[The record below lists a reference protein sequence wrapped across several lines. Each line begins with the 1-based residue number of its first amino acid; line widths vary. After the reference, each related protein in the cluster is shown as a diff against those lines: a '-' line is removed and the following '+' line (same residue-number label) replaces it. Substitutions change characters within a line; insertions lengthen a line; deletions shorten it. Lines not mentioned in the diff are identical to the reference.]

1 MLRNNQLIYYENSEE
16 LNPLGTIEITEETA
30 IKQFDSSR
38 HYGFEIINKSTVH
51 KLSAITNGMRGIWM
65 KALESAKVKVREQ
78 RDSVEIIQHAPA
90 QIANPPSPP
99 LKSKK
104 SRWRKKSDLKLFDN
118 LKDEFVERERELD
131 SLRSGTEH
139 SRGDS
144 PRMREIL
151 KSQAVQI
158 DNFRTQLSSGF
169 MEIEKLE
176 MFVKSREAEYAESLK
191 CKDEII
197 EELRDQLSREVS
209 VREKLELQAT
219 ELEQQVQLL
228 ADKVAKV
235 QSLLSETERELDMNN
250 LNKRELARISDTQ
263 QVQLKQELDLLR
275 LRCNDLTEKLY
286 QSEKTAKTLKTK
298 LGRVKSQSLKDR
310 QIESDVISKI
320 HDLEEKISR
329 FDKSPLSPSSTTS
342 GASLSLPPSASLPTS
357 PTASTPVMGASSAAT
372 TPTGKESGIIS
383 VIMKL
388 NDLDQRVE
396 KVTESLW
403 FRRGEVEDFVG
414 GECQN
419 CKILEMEVRD
429 RDERLEVLEG
439 NLKKLEL
446 EFDKK
451 MQELR
456 EFMKDQPLPPQENS
470 PSHHQSTNKY
480 QVEIEQLR
488 VHLKRYFY
496 SLFF

>member
-1 MLRNNQLIYYENSEE
+1 M
-16 LNPLGTIEITEETA
+16 NPLGTIEITEATA

-38 HYGFEIINKSTVH
+38 HYGFEVMNKSTIH

-65 KALESAKVKVREQ
+65 KALESAKVKVRDQ
-78 RDSVEIIQHAPA
+78 RDSGEIHSPS

-104 SRWRKKSDLKLFDN
+104 SRWRKKSDLKLFDS
-118 LKDEFVERERELD
+118 LKDEFSERERELD
-131 SLRSGTEH
+131 SLRSGTEL

-158 DNFRTQLSSGF
+158 DSFRTQLSSGF

-176 MFVKSREAEYAESLK
+176 MFCKSREAEYAESLK

-197 EELRDQLSREVS
+197 EELRDQLTREIS
-209 VREKLELQAT
+209 VREKIELQAH
-219 ELEQQVQLL
+219 ELDQQVQLYSE
-228 ADKVAKV
+228 KVAKV
-235 QSLLSETERELDMNN
+235 QNLLNETERELDMNS
-250 LNKRELARISDTQ
+250 LNKRELTRITEAQ
-263 QVQLKQELDLLR
+263 QMQLKQELDLLR

-320 HDLEEKISR
+320 NDLEEKISR

-357 PTASTPVMGASSAAT
+357 PTETTPILGASPS
-372 TPTGKESGIIS
+372 TPTGRDGGIIN

-396 KVTESLW
+396 KVAESMW
-403 FRRGEVEDFVG
+403 FRRGEMEDYV
-414 GECQN
+414 GECHN
-419 CKILEMEVRD
+419 CKILEMEVRE
-429 RDERLEVLEG
+429 RDERLEMLEG
-439 NLKKLEL
+439 NLKKLEM
-446 EFDKK
+446 EFEKK

-456 EFMKDQPLPPQENS
+456 EFVKEQPPMPQETS
-470 PSHHQSTNKY
+470 PSFTQSTNKY
-480 QVEIEQLR
+480 QVEIDQLR
-488 VHLKRYFY
+488 VCK
-496 SLFF
+496 S

>member
-1 MLRNNQLIYYENSEE
+1 MLKNNQLIYYENSEE
-16 LNPLGTIEITEETA
+16 LNPLGTIEITDETA

-38 HYGFEIINKSTVH
+38 HYGFEIINKSTIH

-65 KALESAKVKVREQ
+65 KALESSKSKVREQ
-78 RDSVEIIQHAPA
+78 RDSVEIIQHSPA

-104 SRWRKKSDLKLFDN
+104 SRWRKKSDLKLFDS

-131 SLRSGTEH
+131 SLRSGSDL
-139 SRGDS
+139 SRNES

-176 MFVKSREAEYAESLK
+176 MFCKSREQEYSESLK

-197 EELRDQLSREVS
+197 EELRDQLSREIS
-209 VREKLELQAT
+209 IREKIELQAQ
-219 ELEQQVQLL
+219 ELEQQVQLYTE
-228 ADKVAKV
+228 KVAKV
-235 QSLLSETERELDMNN
+235 QSLLNETERELDMNN
-250 LNKRELARISDTQ
+250 LNKRELARITDAQ
-263 QVQLKQELDLLR
+263 QMQLKQELDLLR

-310 QIESDVISKI
+310 QIESDVIHKI

-329 FDKSPLSPSSTTS
+329 FDKSPLSPCSTTS
-342 GASLSLPPSASLPTS
+342 GTSLSLPPSASFPTS
-357 PTASTPVMGASSAAT
+357 PTDSTPMGNSPAAT
-372 TPTGKESGIIS
+372 TPTGGKESGIIN

-396 KVTESLW
+396 KVQESLW
-403 FRRGEVEDFVG
+403 FRRGELEDFV

-419 CKILEMEVRD
+419 CKILEMEVKE

-439 NLKKLEL
+439 NLKKLEM

-456 EFMKDQPLPPQENS
+456 EFVKEQPPVPQETS
-470 PSHHQSTNKY
+470 PSYHQSTNKY

-488 VHLKRYFY
+488 VRNENNC
-496 SLFF
+496 

>member
-1 MLRNNQLIYYENSEE
+1 M
-16 LNPLGTIEITEETA
+16 
-30 IKQFDSSR
+30 
-38 HYGFEIINKSTVH
+38 
-51 KLSAITNGMRGIWM
+51 
-65 KALESAKVKVREQ
+65 KVREQ
-78 RDSVEIIQHAPA
+78 RDSVEIIQPPPP

-118 LKDEFVERERELD
+118 FDSLKDEFTERERELD
-131 SLRSGTEH
+131 SLRGGSEL
-139 SRGDS
+139 SRGES

-176 MFVKSREAEYAESLK
+176 MFCKSREAEYAESLK

-197 EELRDQLSREVS
+197 EELRDQLTREIS
-209 VREKLELQAT
+209 VREKLELQAG

-235 QSLLSETERELDMNN
+235 QSLLEDTEREIDMSGMNQ
-250 LNKRELARISDTQ
+250 RELQRITETKQ
-263 QVQLKQELDLLR
+263 IQLKQELDLLR

-329 FDKSPLSPSSTTS
+329 FDKTPMSPTSTTS
-342 GASLSLPPSASLPTS
+342 GASLSLPPSASLPAS
-357 PTASTPVMGASSAAT
+357 PTDSTPIPGSNNSAAT
-372 TPTGKESGIIS
+372 TPTSGGREGGIIS

-403 FRRGEVEDFVG
+403 FRRGELEDYVG

-419 CKILEMEVRD
+419 CKILEMEVRE

-456 EFMKDQPLPPQENS
+456 EFVKEQPPVSQEAS
-470 PSHHQSTNKY
+470 PSYSQSSNKY

-488 VHLKRYFY
+488 VIR
-496 SLFF
+496 